1 MIIYGV
7 AILAFCTLV
16 GKYIGDLIGIMMGV
30 QSNVGGVGIAM
41 LLLIILAH
49 FPKKIFHIDDV
60 SQKGVTFW
68 SAMYIPII
76 VAMAAKQNAVAAMTS
91 GAVAITAGVLAV
103 VFSFALIPLL
113 MRLSNGTGAKQD
125 D

>member
-49 FPKKIFHIDDV
+49 FPKKIFHIDEV
-60 SQKGVTFW
+60 SRKGVTFW

-103 VFSFALIPLL
+103 IFSFALIPLL
-113 MRLSNGTGAKQD
+113 MRLSNGAGAKQD

>member
-16 GKYIGDLIGIMMGV
+16 GKYTGDLIGIMIGV

-41 LLLIILAH
+41 LLLILLAN
-49 FPKKIFHIDDV
+49 FPKRIFHLDEI

-76 VAMAAKQNAVAAMTS
+76 VAMAAKQNAVAAMSS

-103 VFSFALIPLL
+103 VFSFAMIPPL
-113 MRLSNGTGAKQD
+113 MRLSNNRDIKKD